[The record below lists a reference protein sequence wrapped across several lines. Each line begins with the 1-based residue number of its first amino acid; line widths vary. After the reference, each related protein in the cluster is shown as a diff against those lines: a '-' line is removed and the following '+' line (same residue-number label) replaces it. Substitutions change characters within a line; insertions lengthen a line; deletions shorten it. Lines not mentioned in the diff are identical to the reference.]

1 MTTKASTGL
10 RNHMLATGS
19 LKAALDGGFLELYG
33 CPEVSI
39 PATADAALDPAVHK
53 LLARIY
59 SDGTSA
65 GLTLS
70 TTAADGFIEKLSTQT
85 WTGTVIESG
94 TVRFFRFVG
103 ASDAGGLSIT
113 LPRLQGTV
121 ARAGADLNITSVD
134 LPVGAPQAV
143 NFFSIALPAF

>member
-65 GLTLS
+65 GLTLALA
-70 TTAADGFIEKLSTQT
+70 AADGFIEKLASQA
-85 WTGTVIESG
+85 WSGTVIETG
-94 TVRFFRFVG
+94 TARFFRFTAAGDTG
-103 ASDAGGLSIT
+103 AAST
-113 LPRLQGTV
+113 TQPRLQGTI

-134 LPVGAPQAV
+134 LAVGAPQAV

>member
-19 LKAALDGGFLELYG
+19 LKAALDGGFLELYQG
-33 CPEVSI
+33 PEPV
-39 PATADAALDPAVHK
+39 TADAAIDPAQHK
-53 LLARIY
+53 LLVRIY

-70 TTAADGFIEKLSTQT
+70 PTAADGFIEKSTQT
-85 WTGTVIESG
+85 WSGTNIDTGTVQ
-94 TVRFFRFVG
+94 FFRFVG
-103 ASDAGGLSIT
+103 PSDSGALSTT
-113 LPRLQGTV
+113 LARLQGTV
-121 ARAGADLNITSVD
+121 ARAGADLNITSVE
-134 LPVGAPQAV
+134 LTAGVPQAV

>member
-19 LKAALDGGFLELYG
+19 LKAALDGGFLELYQG
-33 CPEVSI
+33 PE
-39 PATADAALDPAVHK
+39 PATADAAIDTAQHK
-53 LLARIY
+53 LLVRIY

-70 TTAADGFIEKLSTQT
+70 PTAADGFIEKSTQT
-85 WTGTVIESG
+85 WSGTNIDTGTVQ
-94 TVRFFRFVG
+94 FFRFVG
-103 ASDAGGLSIT
+103 PSDSGALSTT
-113 LPRLQGTV
+113 LARLQGTV
-121 ARAGADLNITSVD
+121 ARAGADLNITSVE
-134 LPVGAPQAV
+134 LTAGAPQAV

>member
-19 LKAALDGGFLELYG
+19 LKAALDGGFLELYQG
-33 CPEVSI
+33 PE
-39 PATADAALDPAVHK
+39 PATADAPIDPAQHK
-53 LLARIY
+53 LLVRIY

-70 TTAADGFIEKLSTQT
+70 PTAADGFIEKSTQT
-85 WTGTVIESG
+85 WSGTNIDTGTVQ
-94 TVRFFRFVG
+94 FFRFVG
-103 ASDAGGLSIT
+103 PSDSGVLSTT
-113 LPRLQGTV
+113 LARLQGTV
-121 ARAGADLNITSVD
+121 ARAGADLNITSVE
-134 LPVGAPQAV
+134 LTAGAPQAV

>member
-19 LKAALDGGFLELYG
+19 LKAALDGGFLELYQG
-33 CPEVSI
+33 PE
-39 PATADAALDPAVHK
+39 PATADAPIDPAQHK
-53 LLARIY
+53 LLVRIY

-70 TTAADGFIEKLSTQT
+70 PTAADGFIEKSTQT
-85 WTGTVIESG
+85 WSGTNIDTGTVQ
-94 TVRFFRFVG
+94 FFRFVG
-103 ASDAGGLSIT
+103 PSDSGALSTT
-113 LPRLQGTV
+113 LARLQGTV
-121 ARAGADLNITSVD
+121 ARAGADLNITSVE
-134 LPVGAPQAV
+134 LTVGAPQAV

>member
-19 LKAALDGGFLELYG
+19 LKAALDGGFLELYQG
-33 CPEVSI
+33 PE
-39 PATADAALDPAVHK
+39 PATADAPIDPAQHK
-53 LLARIY
+53 LLVRIY

-70 TTAADGFIEKLSTQT
+70 STAADGFIEKSTQT
-85 WTGTVIESG
+85 WSGTNIDTGTVQ
-94 TVRFFRFVG
+94 FFRFVG
-103 ASDAGGLSIT
+103 PSDSGALSTT
-113 LPRLQGTV
+113 LARLQGTV
-121 ARAGADLNITSVD
+121 ARAGADLNITSVE
-134 LPVGAPQAV
+134 LTAGAPQAV

>member
-19 LKAALDGGFLELYG
+19 LKAALDGGFLELYQG
-33 CPEVSI
+33 PE
-39 PATADAALDPAVHK
+39 PATADAPIDPAQHK
-53 LLARIY
+53 LLVRIY

-70 TTAADGFIEKLSTQT
+70 PTAADGFIEKSTQT
-85 WTGTVIESG
+85 WSGTNIDTGTVQ
-94 TVRFFRFVG
+94 FFRFVG
-103 ASDAGGLSIT
+103 PSDSGALSTT
-113 LPRLQGTV
+113 LARLQGTV
-121 ARAGADLNITSVD
+121 ARAGADLNITSVE
-134 LPVGAPQAV
+134 LTAGAPQAV

>member
-19 LKAALDGGFLELYG
+19 LKAALDGGFLELYQG
-33 CPEVSI
+33 PE
-39 PATADAALDPAVHK
+39 PATADAPIDPAQHK
-53 LLARIY
+53 LLVRIY

-70 TTAADGFIEKLSTQT
+70 FTAADGFIEKSTQT
-85 WTGTVIESG
+85 WSGTNIDTGTVQ
-94 TVRFFRFVG
+94 FFRFVG
-103 ASDAGGLSIT
+103 PSDSGALSTT
-113 LPRLQGTV
+113 LARLQGTV
-121 ARAGADLNITSVD
+121 ARAGADLNITSVE
-134 LPVGAPQAV
+134 LTVGAPQAV